1 MNAFCARK
9 SAYVPH
15 FNMLFSLGQLAVFL
29 HICALTITERM
40 PENPHGFFLLF
51 SSLSGIQ
58 WPKCMEFQ
66 ASVKNTKN
74 IQDFYISFKYL
85 YVFEY
90 TGLESLYLKHPAANQ
105 KWAINSESV
114 EKLSFCCVI
123 HLSQKECQQRNITPK
138 KIYTEAC
145 GFLQLSNEC
154 YQVENTF
161 ELKSSTN
168 LSHSLWSLGSFFW
181 KTFDHFPA
189 LSMQLLLILQIM
201 GANQTNYLENL
212 YRY

>member
-58 WPKCMEFQ
+58 WPKCVEFQ

-138 KIYTEAC
+138 KYTRRFVASCNSPMNVIKLRILLSSNQALTYHIRCEVWAHFFEKLSTI
-145 GFLQLSNEC
+145 FL
-154 YQVENTF
+154 
-161 ELKSSTN
+161 
-168 LSHSLWSLGSFFW
+168 
-181 KTFDHFPA
+181 HFPC
-189 LSMQLLLILQIM
+189 S
-201 GANQTNYLENL
+201 YCS
-212 YRY
+212 YFK